1 MTCKAGTIHEQIEIN
16 VERLQTIFTH
26 APDLV
31 IRSLELIA
39 GPSVVLVYLEGLVYM
54 NSINQHVIRPLLDS
68 KSHNGFSLPRI
79 RKSKHPSRSPSG
91 IRRNGNTKHFACAP
105 LYSKPGAEDQP
116 GFCPEHGRPG
126 LCCCS
131 SFSST

>member
-39 GPSVVLVYLEGLVYM
+39 GPSVVLVYLEGLVDM

-79 RKSKHPSRSPSG
+79 RKSKHPSKEP
-91 IRRNGNTKHFACAP
+91 IRDSLKRQYKTFRLCAAIFQAG
-105 LYSKPGAEDQP
+105 S
-116 GFCPEHGRPG
+116 
-126 LCCCS
+126 
-131 SFSST
+131 